1 MVRHHEGPRAN
12 KVDETA
18 QKCFR
23 RHVIDVAVA
32 ITFCMSD
39 MTLILSDIAALMSD
53 VAFHLSDIAFHL
65 SDVTFPMSDI
75 AFHLRDIAFHSHCG
89 QSFLNLLP
97 LLVDDIHGVGVVDE
111 VEDGAAHVVPDQV
124 VLLVDDVITAF
135 AEN

>member
-1 MVRHHEGPRAN
+1 MVRHHEGPRTN

-23 RHVIDVAVA
+23 RHFIDIAVA
-32 ITFCMSD
+32 ITFSISD
-39 MTLILSDIAALMSD
+39 MTLILNDIAALKSD
-53 VAFHLSDIAFHL
+53 VAFHLSDIAF
-65 SDVTFPMSDI
+65 PMSDI
-75 AFHLRDIAFHSHCG
+75 AFHSHSG